1 MFGLEAISAHN
12 GWTMAVVGAAIV
24 FSGLVILSFAISQI
38 HKLMLFWDRKSRY
51 FNSGA
56 EPKSAPPE
64 IPAPTPTPPGQVL
77 CPSDLPAMAILYR
90 PLVESLETSFQLT
103 DLYTLAQEHDFPHP
117 HLTLT
122 CLRQA
127 NYLKPQGDGYFT
139 WSEPQQNHLDES

>member
-1 MFGLEAISAHN
+1 MFGLKAISAHN

-24 FSGLVILSFAISQI
+24 FSGLAVLSFVISQI
-38 HKLMLFWDRKSRY
+38 HKLLIFWDNKNRY
-51 FNSGA
+51 FNSGTEKKA
-56 EPKSAPPE
+56 SPPQAP
-64 IPAPTPTPPGQVL
+64 AQTPPPPAQVL

-90 PLVESLETSFQLT
+90 TLVESLETPFQLT

-127 NYLKPQGDGYFT
+127 DYLTPRGDGYFT
-139 WSEPQQNHLDES
+139 WSEPQQNHIDEK